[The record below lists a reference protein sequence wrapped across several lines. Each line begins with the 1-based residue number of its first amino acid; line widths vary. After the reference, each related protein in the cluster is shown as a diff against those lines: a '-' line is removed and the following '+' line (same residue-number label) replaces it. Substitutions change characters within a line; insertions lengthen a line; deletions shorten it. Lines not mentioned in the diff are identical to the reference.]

1 MRLHAAN
8 ENGVLTGPQNNPPA
22 VRCLLTGGPRRG
34 RFATIVAGPGARLV
48 HSVGNG
54 GRLASMDSSDQ
65 LPTLT
70 PADIERPSP
79 ARIYDYWL
87 GGSNNFAADRE
98 VAERTAA
105 AMPTLRNAIWA
116 NRAFLRRVVK
126 HLVAEYGVSQFLDLG
141 SGVPTVGNV
150 HEIAQESDP
159 ASRVLYVDIDPV
171 AVAHG
176 RSLLSEDPNAAVIH
190 ADLRHPEHVLG
201 HPLAARL
208 LDFSRPVAVLMNA
221 VLHFMPDEDKPGD
234 IVHAY
239 RDALSPGGFIAISHA
254 APDLAHPAEQ
264 AEMIDDYQRSTRVSF
279 IHRTPEQLAAWL
291 DGFTLEPPGIVQV
304 NEWRP
309 DGPSTQNI
317 LRTYGLLARKN
328 G

>member
-1 MRLHAAN
+1 
-8 ENGVLTGPQNNPPA
+8 
-22 VRCLLTGGPRRG
+22 
-34 RFATIVAGPGARLV
+34 
-48 HSVGNG
+48 
-54 GRLASMDSSDQ
+54 MDSSDQ

-98 VAERTAA
+98 VAERAA
-105 AMPTLRNAIWA
+105 AVMPTLRNAIWA

-126 HLVAEYGVSQFLDLG
+126 HLVTEYGVTQFLDLG

-150 HEIAQESDP
+150 HEIAQENNPD
-159 ASRVLYVDIDPV
+159 SRVLYVDIDPV

-176 RSLLSEDPNAAVIH
+176 HSLLADNPNAGVIH
-190 ADLRHPEHVLG
+190 ADLRHPEQVLE
-201 HPLAARL
+201 HPLAAQL
-208 LDFSRPVAVLMNA
+208 LDFSKPVAMLMIA
-221 VLHFMPDEDKPGD
+221 VLHFMPDEDKPGE

-239 RDALSPGGFIAISHA
+239 RDALSPGGFLALSHA
-254 APDLAHPAEQ
+254 APDLAHPDEQ
-264 AEMIDDYQRSTRVSF
+264 AGMIDDYQRSTRVQF
-279 IHRTPEQLAAWL
+279 IHRTPEQLTAWL
-291 DGFTLEPPGIVQV
+291 DGFTIEPPGIVQV

-309 DGPSTQNI
+309 DAEVNQNI

>member
-1 MRLHAAN
+1 
-8 ENGVLTGPQNNPPA
+8 
-22 VRCLLTGGPRRG
+22 
-34 RFATIVAGPGARLV
+34 
-48 HSVGNG
+48 
-54 GRLASMDSSDQ
+54 MDSSDQ

-98 VAERTAA
+98 VAERAA
-105 AMPTLRNAIWA
+105 GAMPTLKAAIWA

-126 HLVAEYGVSQFLDLG
+126 ALVTEYGVRQFVDLG

-150 HEIAQESDP
+150 HEIAQGVDP
-159 ASRVLYVDIDPV
+159 SCRVLYVDIDPV

-176 RSLLSEDPNAAVIH
+176 HSLLERNERAAVIH
-190 ADLRHPEHVLG
+190 ADLRHPATVLEHPKTAELI
-201 HPLAARL
+201 
-208 LDFSRPVAVLMNA
+208 DFSKPVAVLMIA
-221 VLHFMPDEDKPGD
+221 VLHFIPDEEQPEQ

-239 RDALSPGGFIAISHA
+239 RDVLCPGSFLALSHA
-254 APDLAHPAEQ
+254 APDLEHPSEQ
-264 AEMIDDYQRSTRVSF
+264 ADMVDDYQRSTKVRF
-279 IHRTPEQLAAWL
+279 IHRTPEQLQSWL
-291 DGFTLEPPGIVQV
+291 SGFTVQPPGIVQV

-309 DGPSTQNI
+309 EAEYNQHI
-317 LRTYGLLARKN
+317 LRTYGLLARKD